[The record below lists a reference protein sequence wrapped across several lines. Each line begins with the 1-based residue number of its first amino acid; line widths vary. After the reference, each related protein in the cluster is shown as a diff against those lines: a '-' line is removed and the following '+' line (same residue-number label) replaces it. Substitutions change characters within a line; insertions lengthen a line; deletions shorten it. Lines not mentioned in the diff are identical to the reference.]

1 MLPRGRVRGSD
12 GRAEPRHRSEV
23 RNQGAVG
30 LHRLRAR
37 VLRDTRRRVRVRV
50 VAVRR
55 VRGARVRGGSFDT
68 LKRSMPVCGSEEVH
82 RHRNTGLPAR
92 FALYIT
98 SAFTTGVMFKRQPSL
113 YGVGASVLWTPR
125 IRVYHGASRESLPA
139 QAYWGVLS
147 FGENLKTTCLK
158 YAGWTTVYQL
168 WQHLQSFRESLGD
181 ISDVAV
187 LFFQEGE
194 LKPSVQ
200 QTVCLAFDDAA
211 YVVGTACS
219 LDLDTNPFAFG
230 LEPGGDTQTSICLQT
245 PVIVLV
251 VTIR

>member
-1 MLPRGRVRGSD
+1 MDVQSPVTAQRSGIKGRWDSTVCVLVFFGTPGVAFECEWSPYVEC
-12 GRAEPRHRSEV
+12 GVPASA
-23 RNQGAVG
+23 AV
-30 LHRLRAR
+30 L
-37 VLRDTRRRVRVRV
+37 
-50 VAVRR
+50 
-55 VRGARVRGGSFDT
+55 FDT
-68 LKRSMPVCGSEEVH
+68 LKRSMPLCGSEEVH

-125 IRVYHGASRESLPA
+125 VRVYHGASRESLPA

-211 YVVGTACS
+211 YV
-219 LDLDTNPFAFG
+219 
-230 LEPGGDTQTSICLQT
+230 T